1 MPRDPYTV
9 ARELD
14 AAIDNVSAAIHYGYP
29 PTPEVIDLLH
39 QCGSLIRELRR
50 AMVRRVEP
58 IHRTE
63 ESDNA

>member
-14 AAIDNVSAAIHYGYP
+14 RAIADASAAVHYGYP
-29 PTPEVIDLLH
+29 PHEMLAKLH
-39 QCGSLIRELRR
+39 QCGDLCRELRR

>member
-1 MPRDPYTV
+1 MRRDPYTV

-14 AAIDNVSAAIHYGYP
+14 RAITAMQAQVEARASTSEILDGLWGAGA
-29 PTPEVIDLLH
+29 L
-39 QCGSLIRELRR
+39 CRELRR